1 MAWLTGV
8 IVGVVGVLLSC
19 LISLWAAT
27 TWPSFNNKVLIIG
40 GLLPLFGFISG
51 FALVG
56 KREGLWPL
64 PNIGLRCLLGLI
76 TAVLCGVGMYLAFLM
91 VSFTWARETLPPE
104 KQSII
109 YMIFHPAEVPAVKV
123 TSTRAGQA
131 PTERDETWHV
141 LTIICFAVGG
151 FAGFAWSGRG
161 ASG

>member
-8 IVGVVGVLLSC
+8 IVGIVGVLLSC
-19 LISLWAAT
+19 LMSLWAAT
-27 TWPSFNNKVLIIG
+27 TWPSFNNKLLIIG
-40 GLLPLFGFISG
+40 GLLPLFGFIAG

-64 PNIGLRCLLGLI
+64 PNIGLRCLLGVI
-76 TAVLCGVGMYLAFLM
+76 TAVLSGVGTYLSFLM
-91 VSFTWARETLPPE
+91 VAFTWYKDTLPLE
-104 KQSII
+104 KQSID
-109 YMIFHPAEVPAVKV
+109 YMIFHPADVPAVKV
-123 TSTRAGQA
+123 QSTRTGQA

-161 ASG
+161 SSG